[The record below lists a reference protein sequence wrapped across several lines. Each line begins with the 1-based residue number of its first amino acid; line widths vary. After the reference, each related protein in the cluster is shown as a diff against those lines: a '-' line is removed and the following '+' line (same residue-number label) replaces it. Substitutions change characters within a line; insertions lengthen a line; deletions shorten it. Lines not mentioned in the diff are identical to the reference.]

1 MPLSTGADAP
11 VFERPGFTFRPLA
24 VPSRGSTELAVWT
37 LHAAPG
43 ATSEPHSL
51 NHEEIFVVQ
60 SGRIAATVGGEEVV
74 AGPGDAIIVPPRTE
88 LSLRNGEPDTPATVT
103 VVTSAGIKATLGD
116 ATFPPPW
123 AQ

>member
-11 VFERPGFTFRPLA
+11 TFERPGFTFRPLA
-24 VPSRGSTELAVWT
+24 VPSRGSTELAVWA

-43 ATSEPHSL
+43 ATSEPHSMDR
-51 NHEEIFVVQ
+51 EEVFVVQ
-60 SGRIAATVGGEEVV
+60 TGRIAATVGGEEVV
-74 AGPGDAIIVPPRTE
+74 AGPGDAVIVPPHTE
-88 LSLRNGEPDTPATVT
+88 LHLRNAAADAPATVN
-103 VVTSAGIKATLGD
+103 VITSAGMRATLGD